1 MTQERKLNIGDE
13 VLIFSAI
20 YDNPNYKDV
29 IKKPFQ
35 KGKVKDISLS
45 DDLSYHGS
53 PWYVNVYT
61 VIGEDEKPYVGTYK
75 NCDAGSVSYLTEE
88 DYVSYLD
95 NQIDYNIQK
104 IRDLRELCKEIMDLR
119 KTVDSNYPKQMVKTK

>member
-1 MTQERKLNIGDE
+1 MTQEKKLNIGDE

-75 NCDAGSVSYLTEE
+75 NCDVGSVSYLTEE